1 MMLVAE
7 LVDLVYL
14 NTAKVCNCAMAGV
27 SLRPFPEYESRWI
40 SGSAGEL
47 FEFSNSQ
54 STVSKDYPTVVETVL
69 QFGARVVYIGS
80 IDDKLVSLE
89 SSTFSPA
96 SHPHIFRAV
105 FFFWTAASMLP
116 TSWSTWWASFSSCR
130 TSVFK
135 ITVIRELSSPL
146 AGNLYGG
153 GGYSPIYEDDAVY
166 DLAMRFAL
174 ETNSV
179 PGTLLSQRP
188 SPTSSSNPYILPWAV
203 QGVLEEDFVRS
214 DLRDEANELLRLF
227 DD

>member
-1 MMLVAE
+1 MLVAE

-80 IDDKLVSLE
+80 IDDKLVSVE

-105 FFFWTAASMLP
+105 FFLDSRIHAPNFLVHLVGFVLKLQNLGVQDHGHTR
-116 TSWSTWWASFSSCR
+116 TEQSSGR
-130 TSVFK
+130 
-135 ITVIRELSSPL
+135 
-146 AGNLYGG
+146 
-153 GGYSPIYEDDAVY
+153 
-166 DLAMRFAL
+166 
-174 ETNSV
+174 
-179 PGTLLSQRP
+179 Q
-188 SPTSSSNPYILPWAV
+188 
-203 QGVLEEDFVRS
+203 FVR
-214 DLRDEANELLRLF
+214 RRRLF
-227 DD
+227 SHIRRRCSV